1 MIFFF
6 FIITIDIIHITETL
20 PLFNIQLNGFS
31 IFLILFNHPYY
42 VMLEHFHHP
51 NSKTRTH

>member
-20 PLFNIQLNGFS
+20 PLFNIQFNGFS

-42 VMLEHFHHP
+42 VMFP
-51 NSKTRTH
+51 SPQ